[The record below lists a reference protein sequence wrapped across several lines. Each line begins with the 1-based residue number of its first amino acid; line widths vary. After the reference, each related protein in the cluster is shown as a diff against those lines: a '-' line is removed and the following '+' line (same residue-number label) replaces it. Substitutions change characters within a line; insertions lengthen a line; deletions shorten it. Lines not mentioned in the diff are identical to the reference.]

1 MALGQTYNNNEKEM
15 YRPTVYGYS
24 MSNTADTAIDTT
36 NLSFSMWKSTLKIA
50 IAPKVNGGNSDY
62 TEWDRKNAAVIYLN
76 HTKAYMMAQII
87 RGFMKDPTKYDNSG
101 VFAGQGLLT
110 ISTGKEFSKDGNP
123 CLIIRKILE
132 DGKVDSSYAYQFKQ
146 DYHTYIESYNEKDST
161 YNSNIEKFK
170 LIELEEVIKQLESYA
185 EAMTGSLA
193 FSVVDNLSFTN
204 NMFNNHLAKIAEG
217 VGVQLRTGSDRG
229 YNNKSYFANNGNK
242 GGTTRKNEETIID
255 DIDAL
260 A

>member
-24 MSNTADTAIDTT
+24 MSNTSDEAIDTT

-50 IAPKVNGGNSDY
+50 IAPKVNGGNADF

-76 HTKAYMMAQII
+76 HSKAYMMAQII
-87 RGFMKDPTKYDNSG
+87 RGFMENPKEYNNCG
-101 VFAGQGLLT
+101 VSAGQGLLT
-110 ISTGKEFSKDGNP
+110 ISTGKEYSKTETP
-123 CLIIRKILE
+123 CLIIRKVLE

-146 DYHTYIESYNEKDST
+146 DYHSYINNFDEKSGKFNVNTD
-161 YNSNIEKFK
+161 KFK
-170 LIELEEVIKQLESYA
+170 SLELLEVVEQLESYS

-193 FSVVDNLSFTN
+193 FSVVDNLAFTH

-217 VGVQLRTGSDRG
+217 VGVQLRSGSSNKG
-229 YNNKSYFANNGNK
+229 YNNSYFAKGNQST
-242 GGTTRKNEETIID
+242 GGHRTEETVID

-260 A
+260 S